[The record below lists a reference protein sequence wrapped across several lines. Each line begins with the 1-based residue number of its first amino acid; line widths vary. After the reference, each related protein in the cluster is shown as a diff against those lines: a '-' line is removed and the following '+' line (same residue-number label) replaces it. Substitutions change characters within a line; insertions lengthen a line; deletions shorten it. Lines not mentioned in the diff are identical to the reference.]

1 MEYSRYNA
9 RIKYELIWYS
19 TYSSVLLFYNNGSHK
34 GFVWVLCDWSFQVL
48 GYLTMD
54 EGIRIS
60 KRLSLGMPDAPQDNI
75 QRSSKQLS
83 LGMPRVASPISSNDH
98 RYFTWNYIFIHHI
111 LSVLLGASCIIWV
124 FACFALCFKCW
135 ILVEHTF
142 L

>member
-9 RIKYELIWYS
+9 RTKYELFCYR
-19 TYSSVLLFYNNGSHK
+19 TYSSGLLSYTNGSHE

-60 KRLSLGMPDAPQDNI
+60 KRLSLGMPEAPQDNI

-83 LGMPRVASPISSNDH
+83 LGMPPSDIPA
-98 RYFTWNYIFIHHI
+98 FF
-111 LSVLLGASCIIWV
+111 
-124 FACFALCFKCW
+124 
-135 ILVEHTF
+135 
-142 L
+142 